1 MIAIN
6 FPTSPLQYQPEP
18 KEKINQNGAIVSN
31 AATKAGY
38 GSNVLML
45 KGEYYSGKL
54 LHGESEVLHPRP
66 LPLYTVQCST
76 IASKGKYETRSYN
89 GSSWAE
95 TWI

>member
-54 LHGESEVLHPRP
+54 LHGESEVLHPD
-66 LPLYTVQCST
+66 LYPCTLFSVQL
-76 IASKGKYETRSYN
+76 
-89 GSSWAE
+89 
-95 TWI
+95 